1 MPRPV
6 AVLGVLFSLMAP
18 FCARAAERSVA
29 GQLKNPDAW
38 KTLGR
43 QGCLAIPSRARWEA
57 IEKLLTGLGWEKPA
71 PDPLVAV
78 DFAREQIVCLF
89 RSGDQSD
96 RFSVHRLTLDSKH
109 AELAAV
115 MSYVIYKSHAPT
127 PDKAQLEWSTTL
139 TPDSGDIVDGLRGVI
154 RVEKPARITGLYM
167 QSAGETKDFRTKAQV
182 PLWGGNLATNG
193 VQVTVKA
200 AAGAF

>member
-29 GQLKNPDAW
+29 GQLKSPDAW

-115 MSYVIYKSHAPT
+115 MSYVIYRRPT
-127 PDKAQLEWSTTL
+127 RRSSNGAQPSRPTRATSWTACGASSASRSPPASPASTCNRRAKRRISARK
-139 TPDSGDIVDGLRGVI
+139 PKCPSGAATWR
-154 RVEKPARITGLYM
+154 
-167 QSAGETKDFRTKAQV
+167 RT
-182 PLWGGNLATNG
+182 
-193 VQVTVKA
+193 
-200 AAGAF
+200 AFK